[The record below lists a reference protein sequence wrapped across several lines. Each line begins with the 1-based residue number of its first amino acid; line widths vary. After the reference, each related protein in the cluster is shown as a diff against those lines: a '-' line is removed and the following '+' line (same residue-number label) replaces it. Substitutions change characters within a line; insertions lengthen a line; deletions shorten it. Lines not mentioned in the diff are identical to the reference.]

1 MTVSVPNLKPLANTN
16 GEFFAKDQEA
26 EIHVN
31 AYKSEEG
38 KEGGAEVMCLEGT
51 MDQETEKG
59 ADESHLTANRD
70 HLLAPASW
78 EPAMEECTVYIN
90 REVLC

>member
-1 MTVSVPNLKPLANTN
+1 MTLSVPNLKPLANTN
-16 GEFFAKDQEA
+16 GKLYPKDQDA

-31 AYKSEEG
+31 ALKSEEG

-51 MDQETEKG
+51 MDQEAEKG
-59 ADESHLTANRD
+59 ADESHLTADRD
-70 HLLAPASW
+70 HLLPPAW
-78 EPAMEECTVYIN
+78 EPTMEECKVDIN

>member
-1 MTVSVPNLKPLANTN
+1 MTLSVPNLKSLAKTN
-16 GEFFAKDQEA
+16 GKLFAKDQDA

-31 AYKSEEG
+31 AFKSEEG

-59 ADESHLTANRD
+59 ADESHLTANQD
-70 HLLAPASW
+70 HLLPPAGW

-90 REVLC
+90 REVLR